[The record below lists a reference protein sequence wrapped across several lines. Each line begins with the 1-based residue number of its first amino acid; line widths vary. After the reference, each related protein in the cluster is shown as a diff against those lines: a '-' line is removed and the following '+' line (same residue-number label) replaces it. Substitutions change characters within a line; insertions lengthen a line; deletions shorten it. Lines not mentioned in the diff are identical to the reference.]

1 LRVVLDTNVLI
12 SALIFPGGAP
22 EFVYR
27 LALEERIELVT
38 SRTLLA
44 ELGSVLETKFG
55 WDAAR
60 VELAVSQIAR
70 VGVVVE
76 PASTVTQ
83 IAADEADNRVLEAA
97 AAGGASV
104 IVSGDR
110 HLLLLAAWQAIAIL
124 TPADFLKSL
133 ARDQPTA

>member
-55 WDAAR
+55 WAAAR
-60 VELAVSQIAR
+60 VELAVNQVAR

-76 PASTVTQ
+76 PASTVTK
-83 IAADEADNRVLEAA
+83 IVADQADNRVLEAA

-104 IVSGDR
+104 IVSGDG
-110 HLLLLAAWQAIAIL
+110 HLLSLAEWQAITIV
-124 TPADFLKSL
+124 TPADFLTGF
-133 ARDQPTA
+133 AGDQPTA

>member
-1 LRVVLDTNVLI
+1 MRVVLDTNVLI

-55 WDAAR
+55 WAPAR
-60 VELAVSQIAR
+60 VEQAVSQVAR

-76 PASTVTQ
+76 HASTVTE
-83 IAADEADNRVLEAA
+83 IGADEADNRVLEAA
-97 AAGGASV
+97 ASGGASV
-104 IVSGDR
+104 IVSGDG
-110 HLLLLAAWQAIAIL
+110 HLLSLTKWQEIVIV
-124 TPADFLKSL
+124 TPADSLKDL
-133 ARDQPTA
+133 ASDI